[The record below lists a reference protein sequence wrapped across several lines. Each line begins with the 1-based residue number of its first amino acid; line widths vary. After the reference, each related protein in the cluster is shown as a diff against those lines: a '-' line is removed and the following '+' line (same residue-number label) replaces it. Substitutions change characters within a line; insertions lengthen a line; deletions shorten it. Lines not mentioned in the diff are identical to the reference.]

1 MKNIYV
7 NKITHKDG
15 NKLGKRKQNL
25 MIFQVLGK
33 LADNRKNRR
42 IKWKKFIWL

>member
-1 MKNIYV
+1 MKKIYV

-33 LADNRKNRR
+33 LADIRKIGAGKR
-42 IKWKKFIWL
+42 WKLN